1 MIYEAIHH
9 RPKNNFAYA
18 YDKETLHL
26 RLQTKK
32 DDVDSVTL
40 VYGDPY
46 LWKADQWITKSLKM
60 KKTGSTRAT

>member
-32 DDVDSVTL
+32 DNVDTVTL
-40 VYGDPY
+40 V
-46 LWKADQWITKSLKM
+46 WVNTISLKGPM
-60 KKTGSTRAT
+60 DNELTRNGKNRLN

>member
-32 DDVDSVTL
+32 NNVDTVTL

-46 LWKADQWITKSLKM
+46 LGKLTN
-60 KKTGSTRAT
+60 G